1 MLAMLGTSE
10 LTQVVWTLA
19 AVVEQ
24 NSPNTIRQPVRAW
37 RERESRGLLLV
48 SYIQHQQ
55 TVADL
60 PGWLLDSQEHTG
72 PGPTGRQYSGRT
84 IVWARAGRHGLC
96 GGGSC
101 PGRTKNG
108 KLMYG
113 YILHSN
119 IGHNSMLY
127 PACAHLPAWFD
138 TLVLIL
144 EFSDSLAYPCL
155 KNGSNF
161 IFNV

>member
-48 SYIQHQQ
+48 FYTSS
-55 TVADL
+55 TNK
-60 PGWLLDSQEHTG
+60 LLLTCPDGCWTARNT

-144 EFSDSLAYPCL
+144 EFSVFSSMSLL
-155 KNGSNF
+155 EKW
-161 IFNV
+161 

>member
-37 RERESRGLLLV
+37 REPWAVTGLLH
-48 SYIQHQQ
+48 IQHQQ

-72 PGPTGRQYSGRT
+72 PVDSIR
-84 IVWARAGRHGLC
+84 
-96 GGGSC
+96 GGQLYG
-101 PGRTKNG
+101 PGRG
-108 KLMYG
+108 GM
-113 YILHSN
+113 
-119 IGHNSMLY
+119 
-127 PACAHLPAWFD
+127 
-138 TLVLIL
+138 
-144 EFSDSLAYPCL
+144 DSAEGGVAQGEQ
-155 KNGSNF
+155 KMGN
-161 IFNV
+161 